1 MTGVQLLTLVML
13 IALACWLAFVIV
25 RVTMLFRDP
34 RPECSRCH
42 SRVTHAQMIRGACV
56 GVECGCSMRARA
68 PVYLLAEARARRRA
82 SHA

>member
-1 MTGVQLLTLVML
+1 MSAATLVAVLL
-13 IALACWLAFVIV
+13 ICLGVYLLI
-25 RVTMLFRDP
+25 RVASVMRDP

-42 SRVTHAQMIRGACV
+42 TRVTHAQMIRGACV